1 MAITYTE
8 SDGTT
13 TVTHEGRVLATYCD
27 ECRAMSD
34 VYVMASYA
42 TVVEDDGT
50 YKNVLYNYNFE
61 LDTRGGVAIVDAPEP
76 VVQAWNTHKQ
86 ALITLRRQQEHDAAL
101 LRMQE
106 EEARRKNRPEKG
118 KVMRVVRGRKVKTGT
133 VGEVFFVR
141 DGRVGLNVTG
151 KKDARGWA
159 VDPVWVNADYLVA
172 V

>member
-8 SDGTT
+8 PDGST
-13 TVTHEGRVLATYCD
+13 TVTYEGRVLATYCD
-27 ECRAMSD
+27 ECRVMSD

-42 TVVEDDGT
+42 TVIEADGT

-61 LDTRGGVAIVDAPEP
+61 LDTRNGVAIVDAPED
-76 VVQAWNTHKQ
+76 VIQAWNTHKQ
-86 ALITLRRQQEHDAAL
+86 VLLTHRRRQEYDAAL
-101 LRMQE
+101 LRVQE
-106 EEARRKNRPEKG
+106 EETRRKNRPEKG
-118 KVMRVVRGRKVKTGT
+118 KVMRVARGRKVKIGT

-151 KKDARGWA
+151 KKDAKGWA

>member
-8 SDGTT
+8 PDGST
-13 TVTHEGRVLATYCD
+13 TVTYEGRVLTTYCD
-27 ECRAMSD
+27 ECRALSD

-42 TVVEDDGT
+42 TVIEADGT

-61 LDTRGGVAIVDAPEP
+61 LDTRNGVAIVDAPED

-86 ALITLRRQQEHDAAL
+86 TLITLRHQKEHDAAL
-101 LRMQE
+101 LRMQK

-118 KVMRVVRGRKVKTGT
+118 KVMRVVRGRKVKIGT

-151 KKDARGWA
+151 KKDTRGWA

>member
-1 MAITYTE
+1 
-8 SDGTT
+8 
-13 TVTHEGRVLATYCD
+13 
-27 ECRAMSD
+27 MSD

-61 LDTRGGVAIVDAPEP
+61 LDTRNGVAIVDAPED
-76 VVQAWNTHKQ
+76 VIQAWNTHKQ
-86 ALITLRRQQEHDAAL
+86 VLLTHRRRQEYDAAL
-101 LRMQE
+101 LRVQE
-106 EEARRKNRPEKG
+106 EETRRKNRPEKG
-118 KVMRVVRGRKVKTGT
+118 KVMRVARGRKVKIGT

-151 KKDARGWA
+151 KKDAKGWA